1 MADTVEIKLDNKAVE
16 KALLQVAQKCE
27 NMRPLMKNIA
37 GIMADATEQNFE
49 EEGRPDK
56 WQELAK
62 RTIKQR
68 TKTKHY
74 PGKIL
79 QVEGRL
85 ALSVTTQY
93 DNNSAVIGSNLDY
106 ARIHQLGGQAGK
118 NKSVE
123 IPARPY
129 LLLTNDDYDE
139 ILTECEN
146 YLSEN
151 Y

>member
-1 MADTVEIKLDNKAVE
+1 MADTVEIRLDSKAVE

-27 NMRPLMKNIA
+27 NIRPLMKNIA

-93 DNNSAVIGSNLDY
+93 DNDSAVIGSNLDY
-106 ARIHQLGGQAGK
+106 ARIHQLGGQAGR

-129 LLLTNDDYDE
+129 LKIVQNDFIE
-139 ILTECEN
+139 ILKETEKYISSN
-146 YLSEN
+146 I
-151 Y
+151 

>member
-1 MADTVEIKLDNKAVE
+1 MSDTVEIRLDSKDVE

-27 NMRPLMKNIA
+27 DMRPLMKNIA

-49 EEGRPDK
+49 NEGRPDK

-93 DNNSAVIGSNLDY
+93 DNDSVVIGSNLAY

-129 LLLTNDDYDE
+129 LKLID
-139 ILTECEN
+139 EN
-146 YLSEN
+146 YEEIIFN
-151 Y
+151 TKNFFI

>member
-1 MADTVEIKLDNKAVE
+1 MADTVEIRLDSKAVE

-49 EEGRPDK
+49 NEGRPDK

-93 DNNSAVIGSNLDY
+93 DNDSAVIGSNLAY

-129 LLLTNDDYDE
+129 LGLTNDEYNE
-139 ILTECEN
+139 IID
-146 YLSEN
+146 LSN
-151 Y
+151 NFILL

>member
-1 MADTVEIKLDNKAVE
+1 MADTVEIRLDNKAVE

-68 TKTKHY
+68 TKTKHD

-93 DNNSAVIGSNLDY
+93 DNDSAVIGSNLDY
-106 ARIHQLGGQAGK
+106 ARIHQLGGQAGR

-129 LLLTNDDYDE
+129 LKIVQNDFIE
-139 ILTECEN
+139 ILKETEKYISSN
-146 YLSEN
+146 I
-151 Y
+151 

>member
-1 MADTVEIKLDNKAVE
+1 MSDTVEIRLDSKDVE

-27 NMRPLMKNIA
+27 DMRPLMKNIA

-49 EEGRPDK
+49 NEGRPDK

-93 DNNSAVIGSNLDY
+93 DNDSAVIGSNLAY

-129 LLLTNDDYDE
+129 LQIVNDDYKE
-139 ILTECEN
+139 IMCAIQK
-146 YLSEN
+146 YLI
-151 Y
+151 

>member
-1 MADTVEIKLDNKAVE
+1 MSDSVEIRLDSKDVE
-16 KALLQVAQKCE
+16 KALLQVAQNCE
-27 NMRPLMKNIA
+27 DMRPLMKNIA

-49 EEGRPDK
+49 NEGRPDK

-93 DNNSAVIGSNLDY
+93 DNDSAVIGSNLAY

-129 LLLTNDDYDE
+129 LKLIDTEIGNIIDCLSDY
-139 ILTECEN
+139 LFT
-146 YLSEN
+146 
-151 Y
+151 

>member
-1 MADTVEIKLDNKAVE
+1 MSDTVEIRLDSKDVE

-27 NMRPLMKNIA
+27 DMRPLMKNIA
-37 GIMADATEQNFE
+37 SIMADATEQNFE
-49 EEGRPDK
+49 NEGRPDK

-93 DNNSAVIGSNLDY
+93 DNDSAVIGSNLAY

-129 LLLTNDDYDE
+129 LKLID
-139 ILTECEN
+139 EN
-146 YLSEN
+146 YEEIIKNTNKYISN
-151 Y
+151 KP

>member
-1 MADTVEIKLDNKAVE
+1 MSDSVEIRLDSKDVE

-27 NMRPLMKNIA
+27 DMRPLMKNIA

-49 EEGRPDK
+49 NEGRPDK

-93 DNNSAVIGSNLDY
+93 DNDSAVIGSNLAY

-118 NKSVE
+118 NQSVE

-129 LLLTNDDYDE
+129 LFLTDDDYDE
-139 ILTECEN
+139 IRHNIEN
-146 YLSEN
+146 YLDT
-151 Y
+151 

>member
-37 GIMADATEQNFE
+37 GIMADATEQNVE

-123 IPARPY
+123 IPVRPY

-139 ILTECEN
+139 ILHNIEKYFET
-146 YLSEN
+146 
-151 Y
+151 